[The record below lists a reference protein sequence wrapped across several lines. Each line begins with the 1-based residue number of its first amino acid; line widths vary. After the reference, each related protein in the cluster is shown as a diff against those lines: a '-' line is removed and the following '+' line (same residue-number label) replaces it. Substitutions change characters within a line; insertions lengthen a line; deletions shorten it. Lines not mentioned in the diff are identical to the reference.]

1 MHGFVC
7 AVATRAVFL
16 AFLYLLSGLPTAGT
30 AGQFEHIYRPDM
42 SQARADHERERY
54 GRRSRDQVRMQG
66 ADRPAPHLL
75 QLSSECPGRDVAGRT
90 QLPAGDQGVVNDGTL
105 ERKDRCLGMRIRNR
119 RATSRRCK
127 PHRAV
132 PDDKSVLLV
141 ADLPPEAAEENAA
154 ADEVERELEVCVSPS
169 KREAAN
175 EEDPLWAIFYVHK
188 RRAVLGLAVHVAR
201 VSPGY
206 FAIHAQLDRYMT
218 SPELE
223 RFVTETLGV
232 QQHYL
237 KYRYAVGVIAL
248 ILAVASFQ
256 DDFPS
261 LSVGVLITRSK
272 GECAKRKKENP
283 ELRNLLAYRPMM
295 RVMDALEE
303 MGLVRIEL
311 GEWRPG
317 KGRRTAMYLT
327 EQGLRWF
334 EEIWETTVIVSLRR
348 TGRVILKDKNKQELA
363 YGETDETREWE
374 AMLELIADVTREHTT
389 IPAGVYP
396 PICTCPSRPVVD
408 IESV

>member
-1 MHGFVC
+1 MKDREGKGMTNT
-7 AVATRAVFL
+7 VAFD
-16 AFLYLLSGLPTAGT
+16 S
-30 AGQFEHIYRPDM
+30 
-42 SQARADHERERY
+42 HETT
-54 GRRSRDQVRMQG
+54 
-66 ADRPAPHLL
+66 P
-75 QLSSECPGRDVAGRT
+75 
-90 QLPAGDQGVVNDGTL
+90 VNDSYET
-105 ERKDRCLGMRIRNR
+105 
-119 RATSRRCK
+119 A
-127 PHRAV
+127 
-132 PDDKSVLLV
+132 
-141 ADLPPEAAEENAA
+141 ADIPSEPKEEPIT
-154 ADEVERELEVCVSPS
+154 ADEVESELEANQ
-169 KREAAN
+169 REIAN
-175 EEDPLWAIFYVHK
+175 EEDRVREAFYVH
-188 RRAVLGLAVHVAR
+188 RQLAEHGLAVHVVR
-201 VSPGY
+201 VGPGS
-206 FAIHAQLDRYMT
+206 FAIHAQLTLYMM
-218 SPELE
+218 SPELD
-223 RFVTETLGV
+223 RFVTETLSV

-237 KYRYAVGVIAL
+237 KYRYAIGVIAL
-248 ILAVASFQ
+248 NLAVAGFQ